1 MQDFAGVDAAC
12 EDEEDEEADEEEEG
26 EGDGEEER
34 DWLESEMC
42 W

>member
-26 EGDGEEER
+26 EEDGEEER
-34 DWLESEMC
+34 D
-42 W
+42 